1 MTILNIREAGDPV
14 LRTSANP
21 VEEITATTKELVANM
36 VETMQ
41 EADGVGLAA
50 PQVGVS
56 KRIIVGD
63 TGQHSFKLINP
74 ELVEKSD
81 RTYIDEEGCLSIP
94 GETGQVE
101 RAFAVTAA
109 GLNPEGEE
117 VTIEAEGLL
126 ARVLQHEIDHLD
138 GTLFTDK
145 TL

>member
-1 MTILNIREAGDPV
+1 MAILNIREVGDPV
-14 LRTSANP
+14 LRTSAKP
-21 VEEITATTKELVANM
+21 IEEITTTTKELITNM
-36 VETMQ
+36 VETMY

-63 TGQHSFKLINP
+63 TGNDSFKLINP
-74 ELVEKSD
+74 EITEKSE

-101 RAFAVTAA
+101 RSFAVTVE
-109 GLNPEGEE
+109 GLNPDGEE